1 MPPRY
6 PHDREDRPRSMGET
20 CRKLGLDDDGER
32 CPSCPLQALCVD
44 ETRWLV
50 CRTERPRFLN

>member
-1 MPPRY
+1 
-6 PHDREDRPRSMGET
+6 MGET